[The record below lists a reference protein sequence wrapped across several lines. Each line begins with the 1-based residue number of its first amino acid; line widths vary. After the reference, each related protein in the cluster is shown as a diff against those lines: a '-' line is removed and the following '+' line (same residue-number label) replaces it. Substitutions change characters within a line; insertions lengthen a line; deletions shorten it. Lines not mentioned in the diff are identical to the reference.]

1 MREIFYLMRQY
12 LKRKR
17 FRAVVMTGGIVLAC
31 ATLFCAATLSRG
43 IQDTLRVSRE
53 RLGAD
58 IVAVPAEAAPE
69 AQEALIS
76 GSPTSFYMPAAL
88 EERVRNTQGVKQT
101 CPQVYLRSLD
111 APCCVVQ
118 VALVGYDPERDFTIS
133 PWELLK
139 SSEPLRNNQIIVGAK
154 VISAVVGV
162 PVKAIG
168 QRLMFLGKPF
178 SVAGILEPT
187 GLGTDYTVFINM
199 DVAYQM
205 VQDSPLYP
213 IPLKKNQISTILIK
227 VEEGLNPEEVAARL
241 EREIPELKAF
251 TAMHLTGSFS
261 LRLRELVNLL
271 FAAGAFFSLLAL
283 ILAGSLFTLSV
294 RQRMRELGLFM
305 AMGARRA
312 FIFRLIILEAACIAG
327 GGGLLGVLA
336 GLGASALGKD
346 FVTEM
351 MGNMYMWPDAAYFA
365 GAAASTVLAALFMGI
380 LGGLYPACRIS
391 GLEPYEAIRKGE

>member
-1 MREIFYLMRQY
+1 MRRIFYLMRQY

-17 FRAVVMTGGIVLAC
+17 FRAAVMTGGIVLAC
-31 ATLFCAATLSRG
+31 ATLFCAAILSKG

-58 IVAVPAEAAPE
+58 IVAVPAEAKEE

-88 EERVRNTQGVKQT
+88 EDKVRRVKGVGQT
-101 CPQVYLRSLD
+101 CAQVYLRSLD
-111 APCCVVQ
+111 SPCCVVQ
-118 VALVGYDPERDFTIS
+118 VALVGYDPARDFTIN
-133 PWELLK
+133 PWTLLK

-154 VISAVVGV
+154 VISAVVGT

-178 SVAGILEPT
+178 SVAAILEPT
-187 GLGTDYTVFINM
+187 GLGADYTVFINM
-199 DVAYQM
+199 DVAYDM
-205 VQDSPLYP
+205 VRDSPLYP
-213 IPLKKNQISTILIK
+213 IPLKKDQISAILIK
-227 VEEGLNPEEVAARL
+227 VEEGLDPEKTAQDI
-241 EREIPELKAF
+241 EREIPELKAL
-251 TAMHLTGSFS
+251 TAAHLTGSFS

-336 GLGASALGKD
+336 GLGATALGKNLI
-346 FVTEM
+346 TNM
-351 MGNMYMWPDAAYFA
+351 MGNLYMWPDAAYFA
-365 GAAASTVLAALFMGI
+365 GTAAVTVAAALLTGL
-380 LGGLYPACRIS
+380 LGGLYPARSIS
-391 GLEPYEAIRKGE
+391 GMEPYEAIRKGE